1 MWKLLKINKTVLQ
14 LEKEEVTRNITATSE
29 IGRRLIYLDR
39 KAKSRDLESVRVN
52 VNIIGSLFL
61 MAWFVGSEKVLILT
75 LTRVL
80 ISYVIILT
88 NLSLHVWVFYLA
100 TSRNTLT
107 SLPFKW
113 NSFFLNSLSI
123 VSQQSNAYHYSLIQ
137 LTWKSFLQ
145 PLSSI

>member
-14 LEKEEVTRNITATSE
+14 FEKEEVTRNITATSE

-39 KAKSRDLESVRVN
+39 KAKCRDLESVRVN
-52 VNIIGSLFL
+52 VNIIGSLLL

-123 VSQQSNAYHYSLIQ
+123 VSQQSNACHYSLIQ

>member
-14 LEKEEVTRNITATSE
+14 FEKEEVTRNITATSE

-123 VSQQSNAYHYSLIQ
+123 VSQQPNACHYSLIQ

>member
-14 LEKEEVTRNITATSE
+14 FEKEEVTRNITATSE

>member
-14 LEKEEVTRNITATSE
+14 FEKEEVTRNITATSE

-39 KAKSRDLESVRVN
+39 KAKCRDLESVRVN

-107 SLPFKW
+107 SLPFNW

>member
-52 VNIIGSLFL
+52 VNIIGSLLL